1 VCNTMVCNMLASR
14 TATGNVRAAF
24 LQLPSHLRL
33 LSHQQSSRS
42 FSATAPTK
50 ISMAEIVATPSLV
63 ILNGLHAVGIPWYA
77 VLPTAAILIRG
88 VFGYYFAVAPARRRA
103 QIRSNLNPLIAA
115 ELQLDSSFR
124 ALKGQEPV
132 PPGLKGFTT
141 QMKAHSIGKRFGA
154 GVIASTSFVN
164 FVALITTAEAVRMKC
179 GARQGLL
186 STLLTPFEWLART
199 FAPGYSSTLI
209 DAAEVRAQELAKRLE
224 HLRETR
230 IQQAQEQGLS
240 PEAADAAASGQSLVS
255 DNLYQYSPQAPPL
268 IDTNSPYMDVTLQTE
283 GFSWC
288 TDLTAIDP
296 YGILPNL
303 TCAIMLGRILIM
315 PLPTPRPRYVAQK
328 LPAPLKFL
336 ATRYSDMQ
344 YFSAAFALLLGYVL
358 QSMPAA
364 ISLYMLSTVVAGSLQ
379 QKWLSLAMPM
389 RKQILQCSRGPR
401 IMSKKQWSARQ

>member
-1 VCNTMVCNMLASR
+1 
-14 TATGNVRAAF
+14 
-24 LQLPSHLRL
+24 
-33 LSHQQSSRS
+33 
-42 FSATAPTK
+42 
-50 ISMAEIVATPSLV
+50 
-63 ILNGLHAVGIPWYA
+63 
-77 VLPTAAILIRG
+77 
-88 VFGYYFAVAPARRRA
+88 
-103 QIRSNLNPLIAA
+103 
-115 ELQLDSSFR
+115 
-124 ALKGQEPV
+124 
-132 PPGLKGFTT
+132 
-141 QMKAHSIGKRFGA
+141 MKAHSIGKRFGA

-186 STLLTPFEWLART
+186 STLLTPFEWIART

-255 DNLYQYSPQAPPL
+255 DNLFQYSPQAPPL

-315 PLPTPRPRYVAQK
+315 PLPTPRPSYAAQK

-336 ATRYSDMQ
+336 ATRYSVMQ
-344 YFSAAFALLLGYVL
+344 YFSAAFAVLLGYVL

-364 ISLYMLSTVVAGSLQ
+364 ISLYMFSTVVASFLQ

-389 RKQILQCSRGPR
+389 RKQILPCSRAPR
-401 IMSKKQWSARQ
+401 VMSKKQWSARQ